1 MLSEIIW
8 KRLKNR
14 QRCIQKDRRHR
25 RNPQNYAALAKGRQN
40 SGRAQLEVL
49 DDRAN

>member
-14 QRCIQKDRRHR
+14 QRYIQKDWRHR
-25 RNPQNYAALAKGRQN
+25 RNPHNYAVLAKGRQN

-49 DDRAN
+49 ADRVN

>member
-14 QRCIQKDRRHR
+14 QRCIQKDWRHR
-25 RNPQNYAALAKGRQN
+25 RNPHNAVLAKGRQN

-49 DDRAN
+49 ADRVN